1 MLKLQ
6 LSRES
11 QKFLDSLPPKQF
23 RQIVKKVFS
32 LMENPLQ
39 HDSQEMKGYPFLR
52 NDIGEY
58 RIIYD
63 VQEGTLRIVLVGKRN
78 DDEIYKNLGRSIG
91 TSRK

>member
-11 QKFLDSLPPKQF
+11 QKFLDRLPPKQF

-32 LMENPLQ
+32 LMENPLP
-39 HDSQEMKGYPFLR
+39 HDSQEMKGYLFLR

-78 DDEIYKNLGRSIG
+78 DDEIYKNLGRSAG
-91 TSRK
+91 PSRR

>member
-1 MLKLQ
+1 VLKLQ

-11 QKFLDSLPPKQF
+11 QKFLNNLPPKQF

-32 LMENPLQ
+32 LMENPLP

-63 VQEGTLRIVLVGKRN
+63 VQEDTLRIVLVGKRN
-78 DDEIYKNLGRSIG
+78 DDEIYKNLGRSAG
-91 TSRK
+91 TSRR

>member
-1 MLKLQ
+1 VLKLQ

-23 RQIVKKVFS
+23 RQIAKKVFS
-32 LMENPLQ
+32 LMENPLP
-39 HDSQEMKGYPFLR
+39 HDSQEMKGYPFIR

-78 DDEIYKNLGRSIG
+78 DDEIFKKLGRSG
-91 TSRK
+91 VTSRK